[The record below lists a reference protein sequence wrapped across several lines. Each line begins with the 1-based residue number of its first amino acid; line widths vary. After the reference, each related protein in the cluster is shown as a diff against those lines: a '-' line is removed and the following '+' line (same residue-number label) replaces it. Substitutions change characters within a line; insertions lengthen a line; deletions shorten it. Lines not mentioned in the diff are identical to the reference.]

1 MSGGAERH
9 EGAAA
14 PVPVLLM
21 ASGGSDSTA
30 LLELTIA
37 YSRGG
42 ADAVGDEALAG
53 MLAAA
58 LPAPQQLQVQVLHV
72 NHQLRGTDADVD
84 EAFVAA
90 RCEEL
95 GIVCA
100 ARRVDVAAL
109 AAAGKDGLEATARAE
124 RYRLADELLDA
135 ACAQTGVPA
144 GSGFILTAH
153 TLDDR
158 VETFYMRS
166 LVGTGPGGLASIPR
180 VRGRVRRPLLDATR
194 EQLRAWLRAQHPGTP
209 DAALWR
215 EDATNEDGS
224 NFRGQVRTQLLPVL
238 RQLRPG
244 FERPLASTM
253 DLIAAEDEGLAQ
265 LADSLVYRNLT
276 WDGVVARL
284 PLAVLREQPAFL
296 ARRVLRAVALVVRPD
311 ARLEA
316 AQLQRVLDG
325 LGKPGFATE
334 LSGGIRVQVGAEEL
348 VAFRAQ

>member
-1 MSGGAERH
+1 MAEV
-9 EGAAA
+9 GAADV
-14 PVPVLLM
+14 PELVPVLLM
-21 ASGGSDSTA
+21 VSGGSDSTA
-30 LLELTIA
+30 LLELAAT

-42 ADAVGDEALAG
+42 ATALRDDALAG
-53 MLAAA
+53 MLAAT
-58 LPAPQQLQVQVLHV
+58 LPAPKTLCLQALHV
-72 NHQLRGTDADVD
+72 NHQLRGADADAD
-84 EAFVAA
+84 EAFVLA

-95 GIVCA
+95 GVPCA
-100 ARRVDVAAL
+100 VRRVDAAAL
-109 AAAGKDGLEATARAE
+109 AAAGGGLEAAARAE

-135 ACAQTGVPA
+135 ACERAGVA
-144 GSGFILTAH
+144 CGSGLILTAH

-158 VETFYMRS
+158 VETFYMRT

-194 EQLRAWLRAQHPGTP
+194 GQLRAWLRAQHLGTP

-265 LADSLVYRNLT
+265 HVDSLVYRNLA
-276 WDGVVARL
+276 WDGTVARF
-284 PLAVLREQPAFL
+284 PLAVLRGQPPFL
-296 ARRVLRAVALVVRPD
+296 ARRVLRSIALVVRPD

-316 AQLQRVLDG
+316 AQLQRVADG
-325 LGKPGFATE
+325 LGQPGFATE
-334 LSGGIRVQVGAEEL
+334 LSGGIRVQVGEEEL

>member
-1 MSGGAERH
+1 MAEV
-9 EGAAA
+9 GAADV
-14 PVPVLLM
+14 PELVPVLLM
-21 ASGGSDSTA
+21 VSGGSDSTA
-30 LLELTIA
+30 LLELAAT

-42 ADAVGDEALAG
+42 AAALRDDALAG
-53 MLAAA
+53 MLADM
-58 LPAPQQLQVQVLHV
+58 LPAPKALRLQVMHV
-72 NHQLRGTDADVD
+72 NHQLRGADADAD
-84 EAFVAA
+84 EAFVLA

-95 GIVCA
+95 GVPCA
-100 ARRVDVAAL
+100 VRRVDVTAL
-109 AAAGKDGLEATARAE
+109 AAAGGGLEAAARAE

-135 ACAQTGVPA
+135 ACERAGVPA
-144 GSGFILTAH
+144 GSGLILTAH

-158 VETFYMRS
+158 VETFYMRT

-194 EQLRAWLRAQHPGTP
+194 GQLRAWLRAQHPGTP

-265 LADSLVYRNLT
+265 LVDSLVYRNLA
-276 WDGVVARL
+276 WDGEVARF
-284 PLAVLREQPAFL
+284 PLAVLRGQPPFL

-316 AQLQRVLDG
+316 AQLQRVADG
-325 LGKPGFATE
+325 LEQPGFATE
-334 LSGGIRVQVGAEEL
+334 LSGGIRVQVGEEEL